1 MKLFKFKIVRIM
13 MKTSTVEI
21 VIRQKVLIQLTFTC
35 SKLTIETLKQVR
47 NMFKVNNKDTRTTP
61 LASFWCFYC

>member
-1 MKLFKFKIVRIM
+1 

-21 VIRQKVLIQLTFTC
+21 VIRQKVLIQPTFTC
-35 SKLTIETLKQVR
+35 SKLTIEPLKQAR
-47 NMFKVNNKDTRTTP
+47 NMLKVNIKDTRTTP

>member
-1 MKLFKFKIVRIM
+1 

-21 VIRQKVLIQLTFTC
+21 VIRQKVLIQPTFTC
-35 SKLTIETLKQVR
+35 SKLTIEPLKQVR

>member
-47 NMFKVNNKDTRTTP
+47 NMFKVNKLTLNMFHT
-61 LASFWCFYC
+61 LFWCFYC